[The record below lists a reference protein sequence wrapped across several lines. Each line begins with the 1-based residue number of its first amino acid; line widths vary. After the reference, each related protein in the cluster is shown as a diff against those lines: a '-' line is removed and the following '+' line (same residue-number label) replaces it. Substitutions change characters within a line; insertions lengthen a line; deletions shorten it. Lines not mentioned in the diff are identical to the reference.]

1 MSASGAMSEH
11 EYRENK
17 FFSIFGSV
25 PEPPFES
32 AHEQTAVWGRRW
44 GCNSDVGR
52 LRVVLMHRPGEE
64 LSVVKN
70 QPMPEI
76 GGFGD
81 PEKGWYWMGRTL
93 PDLPAMQRAHDEF
106 TRLLRSEGV
115 EVVLVGEAAPGA
127 MKQIFTR
134 DSVIGVPGGAI
145 VTRLARRVRRGE
157 ELPVTRALATA
168 GCPILA
174 TIHGSAVFEGGG
186 FAFLDAKTAVC
197 SESVA
202 CNGEGVRQIEAV
214 LSRVG
219 VTLIKVPMPGYRI
232 HIDGS
237 FMMVDVRYR
246 DRQRQR
252 TAIPIHRVSQA
263 TRHAL
268 DRVAAG
274 RQSDVAELPGDRA
287 GTGGDARWS
296 LRATCRPAG
305 CGRYHGADLQ
315 LRTGGAR
322 GRRHPL
328 LHRSSGARSGLI
340 WRFWSSTGSPRRT
353 AVSAR

>member
-1 MSASGAMSEH
+1 MSASRAMSEH

-25 PEPPFES
+25 PEPSFES
-32 AHEQTAVWGRRW
+32 THEQTAVWGRRW
-44 GCNSDVGR
+44 GCNTAVGR

-64 LSVVKN
+64 LSVVKD

-93 PDLPAMQRAHDEF
+93 PDLPAMQKAHDEF

-127 MKQIFTR
+127 MKQIYTR

-157 ELPVTRALATA
+157 ELPVTRALARV

-186 FAFLDAKTAVC
+186 FTFLDAKTAVC
-197 SESVA
+197 SESIA
-202 CNGEGVRQIEAV
+202 CNSEGVRQVESLLAG
-214 LSRVG
+214 LG

-237 FMMVDVRYR
+237 FLMVDV
-246 DRQRQR
+246 D
-252 TAIPIHRVSQA
+252 TAIVNVNELPYPFIDYLKRRGMRLIELPPEDSPMSLNCLAVAPGRVIMHGS
-263 TRHAL
+263 RSPRLSDRL
-268 DRVAAG
+268 DAAG
-274 RQSDVAELPGDRA
+274 ITVLTCNYEPVEL
-287 GTGGDARWS
+287 GG
-296 LRATCRPAG
+296 
-305 CGRYHGADLQ
+305 
-315 LRTGGAR
+315 GGIHCSTA
-322 GRRHPL
+322 PL
-328 LHRSSGARSGLI
+328 VRD
-340 WRFWSSTGSPRRT
+340 P
-353 AVSAR
+353 V